1 MIYTLDTNAVSA
13 ILKGDSSVVS
23 KMEEVIER
31 GDEVTLNAISYY
43 ETERGLLI
51 PKHQRRYA
59 LFRVMVEEYP
69 MLALTRAVLDRA
81 AHIYQA
87 LSSLGT
93 PLEDADT
100 LIAAMAIDHDAV
112 LVTDNT
118 KHFARVPHLSL
129 ENWIERS

>member
-1 MIYTLDTNAVSA
+1 MIYTLDTNVVSA
-13 ILKGDSSVVS
+13 ILKGDSSVAS
-23 KMEEVIER
+23 KVEEVIER

-81 AHIYQA
+81 ARIYQT
-87 LSSLGT
+87 LSGLGT

-100 LIAAMAIDHDAV
+100 LIAAIAIDHEAI

-118 KHFARVPHLSL
+118 KHFARVPHLNL
-129 ENWIERS
+129 ENWIEKS